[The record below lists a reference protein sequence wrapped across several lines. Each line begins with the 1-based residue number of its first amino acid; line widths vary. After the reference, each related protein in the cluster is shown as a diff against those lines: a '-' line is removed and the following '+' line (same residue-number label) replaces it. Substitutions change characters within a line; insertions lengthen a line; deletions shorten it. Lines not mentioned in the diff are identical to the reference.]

1 MEWGFAGPKGVGMGQ
16 ENFPLHAGQGREWG
30 KTKPCR
36 IRAKTSSFR
45 PAPPHCHLCASTTN
59 TTAPIDNESMTQRN
73 GKGRYTREWQR
84 ENIFSFELLFVDFGK
99 CFLLTTIFYASNVR
113 KMLKILSR
121 TYFSL
126 KKIKRNNECIFI
138 KFLTNTL

>member
-1 MEWGFAGPKGVGMGQ
+1 MWANWQEVEFYGVEWGFAGPKGVGMGQ

-73 GKGRYTREWQR
+73 GKGRYTREWHKGKHFLLWVTFCWFWKMFFVNHNFLCIQCQKNI
-84 ENIFSFELLFVDFGK
+84 ENIIQNIFFVEE
-99 CFLLTTIFYASNVR
+99 N
-113 KMLKILSR
+113 
-121 TYFSL
+121 
-126 KKIKRNNECIFI
+126 
-138 KFLTNTL
+138 